1 MIFSLRTKILSW
13 IILILSG
20 KDYYVCVELKKDEV
34 LNVLF
39 TLGVV
44 RKDYSEWSLES
55 DFV

>member
-1 MIFSLRTKILSW
+1 MTEPEPEPEKVTTRTAERSSRLKI
-13 IILILSG
+13 I
-20 KDYYVCVELKKDEV
+20 

-39 TLGVV
+39 ALGVV